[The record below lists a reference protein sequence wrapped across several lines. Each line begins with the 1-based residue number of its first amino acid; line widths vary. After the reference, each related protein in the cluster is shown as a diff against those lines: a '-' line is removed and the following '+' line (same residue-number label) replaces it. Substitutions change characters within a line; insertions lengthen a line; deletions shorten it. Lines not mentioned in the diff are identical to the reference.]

1 MTYADDTDLW
11 IHIFGYL
18 NTLLSMERVVNVSG
32 DMTDKSCYLR
42 QRIFPGLVCE
52 RQTSDSNSQV
62 EFVATSKFSM
72 YFLTHKKIWQ
82 SPKTLSSGLLPK
94 ETILKF
100 NYCSLTM
107 LRYILKKCVL

>member
-52 RQTSDSNSQV
+52 RQTSDSNSSGGICGYFKV
-62 EFVATSKFSM
+62 FNVFSHTQKDM
-72 YFLTHKKIWQ
+72 
-82 SPKTLSSGLLPK
+82 
-94 ETILKF
+94 TITKNLKF
-100 NYCSLTM
+100 WIITK
-107 LRYILKKCVL
+107 RDHIKI